1 MTTPSTRQRELIETE
16 EELGLPLLGYT
27 VVPALKGIEIKYQDA
42 LAILTPLGFHD
53 ALPGLPK
60 AETSL
65 KRAIKR
71 WMKELGNAELG
82 AQDDDD
88 ILLRP
93 ITRHGSEIIALALVV
108 ESSDLAQWGLS
119 YLTNLRVF
127 YNKKTDTLSLTRTGS
142 GQSLITDDQ
151 DLLDKLDP
159 HFQYYKDVYTVTEL
173 GRMVGDLIGQVSAST
188 MREKGGTYFIPS
200 QKKTNTGQMV
210 STVPELQR
218 LKDLIELQLPAGP
231 NMENTSSLSTFPVI
245 DTKKSRRQMSDLAHK
260 SFVAELTAL
269 KKDLARFE
277 AQLQKKTILK
287 SGKIHYGKIKPETII
302 ARMQAYKDMKT
313 KIELYQATLDMRQD
327 ELLAELDTLTQTANR
342 LRETATDIMAE
353 QAEQEGNIKQT
364 ATPGPEIEEKTSE
377 EELAEA

>member
-1 MTTPSTRQRELIETE
+1 MTSPRQRELIETE

-27 VVPALKGIEIKYQDA
+27 VVPSLKGIEIKHQDA

-93 ITRHGSEIIALALVV
+93 ITRRGSEIIALALVV

-142 GQSLITDDQ
+142 GQSLIT
-151 DLLDKLDP
+151 
-159 HFQYYKDVYTVTEL
+159 
-173 GRMVGDLIGQVSAST
+173 A
-188 MREKGGTYFIPS
+188 
-200 QKKTNTGQMV
+200 
-210 STVPELQR
+210 
-218 LKDLIELQLPAGP
+218 
-231 NMENTSSLSTFPVI
+231 
-245 DTKKSRRQMSDLAHK
+245 
-260 SFVAELTAL
+260 
-269 KKDLARFE
+269 
-277 AQLQKKTILK
+277 
-287 SGKIHYGKIKPETII
+287 
-302 ARMQAYKDMKT
+302 
-313 KIELYQATLDMRQD
+313 
-327 ELLAELDTLTQTANR
+327 
-342 LRETATDIMAE
+342 
-353 QAEQEGNIKQT
+353 
-364 ATPGPEIEEKTSE
+364 
-377 EELAEA
+377 